1 MYYSKVTIYRNS
13 LAVQWLRLRASTA
26 GGTVGELR
34 SCTSSDEAKKKSDY
48 FFIKF
53 GPSNKIKR
61 NIFFF
66 FCILELQCGY
76 IFGPTIHI
84 FHKELDTTEPLN

>member
-48 FFIKF
+48 FFKLKKK
-53 GPSNKIKR
+53 KILHPQ
-61 NIFFF
+61 FLTQSF
-66 FCILELQCGY
+66 
-76 IFGPTIHI
+76 
-84 FHKELDTTEPLN
+84 